1 MKLKSKEE
9 IKEIDLNINWFKFI
23 YGQSEAASKG
33 CAPECH
39 SDLNIGR
46 FLERKGKAAGGRKG
60 WSRLLP
66 RLRRQKKLAGGL
78 CPARGQPDAQIP
90 SLQRR
95 YIYILSAAEFIG
107 IQLIN
112 NRYYKSYRPLS
123 EQQ

>member
-33 CAPECH
+33 CAPEYH

-46 FLERKGKAAGGRKG
+46 FLERKGKAAGRREG

-66 RLRRQKKLAGGL
+66 RLRRQKKLAEDL
-78 CPARGQPDAQIP
+78 QMP
-90 SLQRR
+90 SRVLILIRSVNDSWVEYNQRR
-95 YIYILSAAEFIG
+95 PF
-107 IQLIN
+107 LIC
-112 NRYYKSYRPLS
+112 YAFG
-123 EQQ
+123 